1 MIRLLH
7 SHRFVIAL
15 LLAWGSFAWL
25 WSTYPFPGPGR
36 NPLLDV
42 VHIHSPYSWMAL
54 YSAWVLGLFW
64 LPFLYVFH
72 PALANLRR
80 MWPEKPGPVLGPLP
94 AYPDPRRRE
103 ELSVVIGELHHPD
116 KIEPSATPAWLEIPP
131 EGLTLGLLVLGSP
144 GSGKS
149 AGLVLPAA
157 EQLFA
162 YRAHDP
168 AKRVGGLVLEVK
180 GDLCVQVE
188 RILRQHGRAQD
199 YVEIGLDSDY
209 VYNPLH
215 NDASPDALAFQIMAL
230 KKSLVGASKEPFW
243 DDSAESLVTFL
254 IIIYRLLYGYVTLFD
269 IYEAAGDIQ
278 IIHRLMECA
287 QQELAHDHILLDKQ
301 VVLDVD
307 EDVADALKAHHW
319 TNAQPHHLRAPHD
332 EDLAELLA
340 AHNVSYEVEASSQA
354 PDQAQ
359 RNAHFRT
366 ATRAYR
372 ELKALEEKSPNLPGN
387 IAKGLTVFLMIMDV
401 NPTVR
406 RIFCPPKE
414 AYDPTL
420 NKDFRYGRPLPP
432 LSEVIET
439 SSVIALKLPIAED
452 EKLARVMGTL
462 LKQDWQRAVLN
473 RIPDIQ
479 ETPLLHHR
487 EVVMLIDEYHLL
499 ATAGGSRPIGDEK
512 FLNLCRAAKCI
523 PIVATQSISSL
534 RDTIPAE
541 TWRTILQGFA
551 TTICLRQKDLFT
563 AETISKMCGRIDDYR
578 EHYSFSEGSQDAK
591 VSWATARTTANRS
604 ASINVSHSYNLTREY
619 LFEPKLLMELPR
631 GCAVVLANDGDE
643 QLRPSIVYLSP
654 HGQDPMVSYWSTRNR
669 LKRLLKG
676 AA

>member
-7 SHRFVIAL
+7 AHRFVIAL
-15 LLAWGSFAWL
+15 LLCSISFAWL
-25 WSTYPFPGPGR
+25 WAAYPFPGAGR

-42 VHIHSPYSWMAL
+42 VHIHSPYSWLAL
-54 YSAWVLGLFW
+54 YAVWVLGLFW

-72 PALANLRR
+72 PALANMRR
-80 MWPEKPGPVLGPLP
+80 LLPDKPGPILGPLP
-94 AYPDPRRRE
+94 EYPDPRRRE
-103 ELSVVIGELHHPD
+103 ELSVVIGELHHHD
-116 KIEPSATPAWLEIPP
+116 KIEPSATPAWLEIPQ
-131 EGLTLGLLVLGSP
+131 EGLTLGLMVLGSP

-149 AGLVLPAA
+149 AGLILPAA

-162 YRAHDP
+162 YRAHDS

-180 GDLCVQVE
+180 GDLCVQV
-188 RILRQHGRAQD
+188 RDILMKHGRADD

-215 NDASPDALAFQIMAL
+215 NDASPDALAFQLMAL
-230 KKSLVGASKEPFW
+230 KKSLVGTSKEPFW

-254 IIIYRLLYGYVTLFD
+254 LIIYRLLYGYVTLFD

-278 IIHRLMECA
+278 IIHRLMEQA
-287 QQELAHDHILLDKQ
+287 ERELATASILVAKKTF
-301 VVLDVD
+301 LDVD
-307 EDVADALKAHHW
+307 EDVADRLQQYHWTDARGSLRTAHNDELMELLEAHHI
-319 TNAQPHHLRAPHD
+319 QF
-332 EDLAELLA
+332 
-340 AHNVSYEVEASSQA
+340 EVEANTS

-359 RNAHFRT
+359 RAAHFRT
-366 ATRAYR
+366 AQRAYR

-414 AYDPTL
+414 AYDPIL
-420 NKDFRYGRPLPP
+420 NKDFKHGRPLAP
-432 LSEVIET
+432 LRELIET

-473 RIPDIQ
+473 RIPEIQ
-479 ETPLLHHR
+479 GTPSLHHR

-523 PIVATQSISSL
+523 PVVATQSISSL
-534 RDTIPAE
+534 RDTIPAD

-643 QLRPSIVYLSP
+643 QLRPSIVYLTP
-654 HGQDPMVSYWSTRNR
+654 HGQNPMVSYWSTRNR
-669 LKRLLKG
+669 LKRLLKDV
-676 AA
+676 A